1 MDTCRQLNLIGIILV
16 RRNKKR
22 KLQIETKK
30 IMGKKDE
37 RIDAYIANAAPFA
50 QPILTHL
57 RDLIHEV
64 CPDVEETWKWSFPNF
79 DFKGASFVS
88 MAAFKSHCSF
98 GFWRASIMEDPDNI
112 LQISEKA
119 GMGNL
124 GKIINIAEL
133 PADTVL
139 KKYLKAAVKLNEDG
153 IKVPK
158 AAKTKF
164 SVPLVTP
171 DDLAA
176 AIAAHET
183 ANDVYSKFSNS
194 HKKEYIEW
202 IEEAKTLTTRNK
214 RIAQAVAMIGEN
226 KSKNWK
232 YK

>member
-1 MDTCRQLNLIGIILV
+1 
-16 RRNKKR
+16 
-22 KLQIETKK
+22 
-30 IMGKKDE
+30 MGKKDE
-37 RIDAYIANAAPFA
+37 RIDTYIANSAAFA

-79 DFKGASFVS
+79 DYKGASFVS
-88 MAAFKSHCSF
+88 MAGFKSHCSF
-98 GFWRASIMEDPDNI
+98 GFWRASIMDDPDNI

-124 GKIINIAEL
+124 GKITNIAEL
-133 PADTVL
+133 PTDTIL
-139 KKYLKAAVKLNEDG
+139 RKYLKAAVKLNEEG

-158 AAKTKF
+158 ATKTK
-164 SVPLVTP
+164 SAEPIVTP

-176 AIAAHET
+176 AIT
-183 ANDVYSKFSNS
+183 ANDAASVVYSKFSNS
-194 HKKEYIEW
+194 HKKEYVEW

-214 RIAQAVAMIGEN
+214 RIAQAVEMIAEN

>member
-1 MDTCRQLNLIGIILV
+1 
-16 RRNKKR
+16 
-22 KLQIETKK
+22 
-30 IMGKKDE
+30 MGKKDE
-37 RIDAYIANAAPFA
+37 RIDAYIANSAAFA

-79 DFKGASFVS
+79 DYKGASFVS
-88 MAAFKSHCSF
+88 MAGFKSHCSF
-98 GFWRASIMEDPDNI
+98 GFWRASIMDDPDNI

-124 GKIINIAEL
+124 GKITNIAEL
-133 PADTVL
+133 PTDTIL
-139 KKYLKAAVKLNEDG
+139 RKYLKAALKLNEDG

-158 AAKTKF
+158 ATKTK
-164 SVPLVTP
+164 SAEPIVTP

-176 AIAAHET
+176 AIT
-183 ANDVYSKFSNS
+183 ANEAASVVYSKFSNS
-194 HKKEYIEW
+194 HKKEYVEW

-214 RIAQAVAMIGEN
+214 RIAQAVEMIAEN

>member
-88 MAAFKSHCSF
+88 MASFKNHCALR
-98 GFWRASIMEDPDNI
+98 FWRGSLMEDPDNI
-112 LQISEKA
+112 FNISENGA
-119 GMGNL
+119 L
-124 GKIINIAEL
+124 GSLNKISALTDL
-133 PADTVL
+133 PDDSVL
-139 KKYLKAAVKLNEDG
+139 IKYLSAAVKLSAEG
-153 IKVPK
+153 KKAPKMSKPKTAEPIK
-158 AAKTKF
+158 
-164 SVPLVTP
+164 TP
-171 DDLAA
+171 DDLA
-176 AIAAHET
+176 IALT
-183 ANDVYSKFSNS
+183 ANEAARNAYNNFSNS

-214 RIAQAVAMIGEN
+214 RIAQAVEMIGEN